1 MKAAEVVMRVKAAID
16 ELSDL
21 DYPKLAESDN
31 YENMNMVIVDKIPY
45 ALEYVIRNAPASL
58 IDGDLVTSVS
68 SGLDYTITGDNVVE
82 VTLPEDVLR
91 ITSARLSSWKVS
103 PPVSDEHSD
112 TAKQQL
118 YPFTCG
124 TYDKPATVLYSE
136 NGKQILRLYSAKDTT
151 DKYFIAYARMPD
163 LSKVDVWDG
172 EAEVNIPTRLAG
184 AFIYYIAFL
193 TMVAF
198 DDTRQTA
205 MMQIAQ
211 QQLKQEQ

>member
-1 MKAAEVVMRVKAAID
+1 MRVKAAID

-21 DYPKLAESDN
+21 DYPKLAESVN

-45 ALEYVIRNAPASL
+45 ALEYVIRNAPATL

-68 SGLDYTITGDNVVE
+68 SGLDYTITGDNVFT
-82 VTLPEDVLR
+82 VTLPSDVLR
-91 ITSARLSSWKVS
+91 ITSARLSSWSVS

-112 TAKQQL
+112 MARQQI

-124 TYDKPATVLYSE
+124 TYDKPVTVLYSE
-136 NGKQILRLYSAKDTT
+136 NGKQILKFFSAKTKSDT
-151 DKYFIAYARMPD
+151 YFIAYARMPD

-172 EAEVNIPTRLAG
+172 EAEVNIPTRLTG
-184 AFIYYIAFL
+184 AFIYYIAYL
-193 TMVAF
+193 TMAAF
-198 DDTRQTA
+198 GDDRQTA
-205 MMQIAQ
+205 MLQIAQ